1 MYQTPTLS
9 PAKKKILTSLGLTD
23 GKEILLH
30 YPYRY
35 DTFIPKDFSAW
46 KIGEVVI
53 FSGELVQPFTSIHFG
68 KGKTMSKGN
77 LRFEDTLIQIVAFNQ
92 PWLAKWQVGSL
103 LTVVG
108 KYDGH
113 QKVTASKLNQK
124 PLNATSGIH
133 PVYSLKEGITSE
145 AFQKIVKESYD
156 LNQNELKDVVPGI
169 IRQNKNFLSFKDAV
183 YEIHFPSDSQLL
195 QQAIRTLK
203 YEEFFKFAL
212 IMNSRKRNN
221 QNTLGGHRKDFSEE
235 KVKEKENSLPFKLT
249 KDQKQALK
257 EILKD
262 LSSETPMYR
271 LLEGDV
277 GSGKTI
283 VAALGMY
290 ACCLAGYQC
299 AIMAPT
305 EILAKQHERT
315 FSKFFKDTPYKGGIL
330 TSSLDPETKNEVLS
344 KLRSGEYNYIV
355 GTHAL
360 FQESVQFKNLG
371 FVITDEQQR
380 FGVKQRQAFSL
391 KGQKVDV
398 LMLSATPIPRT
409 LAGSLFGDMDL
420 SIIESMPEGRHHTI
434 TKYIPE
440 NSIRLIKKQLED
452 LMSQGN
458 QLYIVCPAINLNEK
472 VKMRN
477 VTQLAANLKKEWAGK
492 FRVAE
497 IHGQLDTAEKEKT
510 MEAFRNHQYDVLVST
525 TVIEVGVDI
534 PQANIMVIYEAQRF
548 GLSQLHQL
556 RGRVGRNSQQ
566 GYCFLLSSDQSEET
580 QQRLQFLA
588 DNTDGFK
595 IAAYDLS
602 LRGPGDLLGLRQ
614 SGIPGFIL
622 GDLVKDNN
630 ILTAAQKDAN
640 LVLNDLNNYPEVE
653 EYLQNE
659 GKQYIKYFD

>member
-1 MYQTPTLS
+1 MYLTPTLS
-9 PAKKKILTSLGLTD
+9 PAKKKILTSLGIND
-23 GKEILLH
+23 GKDILLH

-35 DTFIPKDFSAW
+35 DTFIPKAFSDW
-46 KIGEVVI
+46 KLGEIVV
-53 FSGELVQPFTSIHFG
+53 FSGELLQPFTSIHFG
-68 KGKTMSKGN
+68 KAKTMSRSSI
-77 LRFEDTLIQIVAFNQ
+77 RFQDTMIQIVAFNQ
-92 PWLAKWQVGSL
+92 PWLSRWPVGST

-113 QKVTASKLNQK
+113 QKVNVSKLNQK
-124 PLNATSGIH
+124 PLDLTAGIH

-145 AFQKIVKESYD
+145 TFQKLVKESYE
-156 LNQNELKDVVPGI
+156 LNQNELKDVVPQKL
-169 IRQNKNFLSFKDAV
+169 RQLNNFLSFKEAV
-183 YEIHFPSDSQLL
+183 FQIHFPSNDKLL

-221 QNTLGGHRKDFSEE
+221 QNTLEGHRKDFSFE
-235 KVKEKENSLPFKLT
+235 KVREKANTLPFKLT
-249 KDQKQALK
+249 IDQQQALN

-262 LSSETPMYR
+262 LNSQAPMYR

-305 EILAKQHERT
+305 EILAKQHEQT
-315 FSKFFKDTPYKGGIL
+315 FSKFFKNTPFKGGIL

-344 KLRSGEYNYIV
+344 GLKHGEYNYIV

-371 FVITDEQQR
+371 FIITDEQQR
-380 FGVKQRQAFSL
+380 FGVKQRQAFTQ

-409 LAGSLFGDMDL
+409 LAGSLFGDMDI
-420 SIIESMPEGRHHTI
+420 SIIESMPVGRHKTI

-440 NSIRLIKKQLED
+440 NSIRLIKKQLET

-458 QLYIVCPAINLNEK
+458 QVYIVCPAINLNEK

-477 VTQLAANLKKEWAGK
+477 VTQLAANLKKEWSGRFK
-492 FRVAE
+492 VAE
-497 IHGQLDTAEKEKT
+497 IHGQLDTSEKEKT

-534 PQANIMVIYEAQRF
+534 PQANVMVIYEAQRF

-556 RGRVGRNSQQ
+556 RGRVGRNDQQ
-566 GYCFLLSSDQSEET
+566 GYCFLLSSDQSEEA
-580 QQRLQFLA
+580 QQRLKFLA

-630 ILTAAQKDAN
+630 ILTQAQKDAN
-640 LVLNDLNNYPEVE
+640 VVLNDLGSYPQVN

>member
-1 MYQTPTLS
+1 MYLTPTLS
-9 PAKKKILTSLGLTD
+9 PAKKKILNSLGLND

-35 DTFIPKDFSAW
+35 DTFIPKAFSDW
-46 KIGEVVI
+46 KLGEVVI
-53 FSGELVQPFTSIHFG
+53 FSGELIQPFTSIHYG
-68 KGKTMSKGN
+68 KMKTMSRGSI
-77 LRFEDTLIQIVAFNQ
+77 RFQETLIQIVAFNQ
-92 PWLAKWQVGSL
+92 PWLSKWPIGTE

-113 QKVTASKLNQK
+113 QKVTSSKLNQK
-124 PLNATSGIH
+124 PLVFTAGIH
-133 PVYSLKEGITSE
+133 PIYSLKEGITSE
-145 AFQKIVKESYD
+145 AFQKIVKESYE
-156 LNQNELKDVVPGI
+156 LNQNELKDVVPDRL
-169 IRQNKNFLSFKDAV
+169 RQRNNFLSFKNAV
-183 YEIHFPSDSQLL
+183 FQIHFPSDEKLL

-221 QNTLGGHRKDFSEE
+221 QNTLGGHRKDFSWE
-235 KVKEKENSLPFKLT
+235 KVREKEDSLPFELT
-249 KDQKQALK
+249 VDQKQALN

-262 LSSETPMYR
+262 LNSPAPMYR

-305 EILAKQHERT
+305 EILAKQHEKT
-315 FSKFFKDTPYKGGIL
+315 FSKFFKDTPFKGGIL
-330 TSSLDPETKNEVLS
+330 TSSLELEKRNEVLN
-344 KLRSGEYNYIV
+344 KLKSGEYNYIV

-360 FQESVQFKNLG
+360 FQEKVKFNNLG
-371 FVITDEQQR
+371 FIITDEQQR
-380 FGVKQRQAFSL
+380 FGVKQRQAFSE

-409 LAGSLFGDMDL
+409 LAGSLFGDMDI
-420 SIIESMPEGRHHTI
+420 SIIESMPSGRHRTI

-440 NSIRLIKKQLED
+440 NSIRLIKQQLET
-452 LMSQGN
+452 LMSKGN
-458 QLYIVCPAINLNEK
+458 QLYIVCPAINLNES

-477 VTQLAANLKKEWAGK
+477 VTQLAANLKKEWAGRFK
-492 FRVAE
+492 VAE

-510 MEAFRNHQYDVLVST
+510 MEAFRNQQYDALVST
-525 TVIEVGVDI
+525 TVIEVGVDV
-534 PQANIMVIYEAQRF
+534 PKANVMVIYEAQRF

-556 RGRVGRNSQQ
+556 RGRVGRNDQQ
-566 GYCFLLSSDQSEET
+566 GYCFLLSSDQSTEA
-580 QQRLQFLA
+580 QQRLKFLA

-614 SGIPGFIL
+614 SGVPGFIL

-630 ILTAAQKDAN
+630 ILTQAQKDAN
-640 LVLNDLNNYPEVE
+640 LVLNELISYPEVN

-659 GKQYIKYFD
+659 GKQFIKYFD